1 MTSMTNTNSPKTPVL
16 SVEDLC
22 VTFRQEGRS
31 AQIVRNVSFS
41 VEPGRCLGILGESG
55 SGKSMSCKA
64 VLRLLDRNFEVTG
77 RITFMGEDLAAR
89 SGEEI
94 RRMRGSRITMVL
106 QNPLN
111 CFDPLYRIGEQM
123 AETFREHTDWSAS
136 KIREESLSILSQ
148 MRIASAEEVL
158 RKYPHQLSGGQLQRV
173 CIARAVAIEPEVIL
187 LDEAVSSLD
196 AATQVQVMEMLRDLG
211 RDIGLSYLFITHDLM
226 AITYFCSR
234 VRFMHNGRFVE
245 AVDDMSRIG
254 EISNGYARDLLH
266 AVAGIGTVR
275 RASDSE
281 RIAAELAADRDV
293 EAGAACGAGRAHV
306 ERVAF

>member
-1 MTSMTNTNSPKTPVL
+1 M
-16 SVEDLC
+16 
-22 VTFRQEGRS
+22 
-31 AQIVRNVSFS
+31 
-41 VEPGRCLGILGESG
+41 
-55 SGKSMSCKA
+55 
-64 VLRLLDRNFEVTG
+64 
-77 RITFMGEDLAAR
+77 
-89 SGEEI
+89 
-94 RRMRGSRITMVL
+94 
-106 QNPLN
+106 
-111 CFDPLYRIGEQM
+111 
-123 AETFREHTDWSAS
+123 
-136 KIREESLSILSQ
+136 
-148 MRIASAEEVL
+148 
-158 RKYPHQLSGGQLQRV
+158 
-173 CIARAVAIEPEVIL
+173 AIEPEVIL

-306 ERVAF
+306 ERGGLLKGSPTCTDNYMKKKPS